1 MKGNDKNGL
10 KKGPWTPEEDRILVD
25 YIQKHGHSK
34 WKSVPA
40 LAGLNRCGKSC
51 RLRWTNY
58 LRPNIKRGNFSSE
71 EEQLIIDLH
80 ALMGNKWS
88 AIARH
93 LPGRTDNEVKNL
105 WNSRLKRKLIQM
117 GIDPITHEPLTDP
130 RLHQLLAAASFSN
143 LINNPLDIINALM
156 LQSDAVATL
165 AKSLHL
171 SHNMLQALA
180 STPTTMASQDPTK
193 ACSTSNEYQFGS
205 SSESLPVNVPN
216 LDTTPQPI
224 PPMAPRPTI
233 VDNHHETNNI
243 TNPSSTTFQEWDDFM
258 DGGEAS
264 EPYWRDIIDFGSI
277 LASLGG
283 FEALTYSMGGIA
295 RARHHLSHGLSL
307 S

>member
-1 MKGNDKNGL
+1 
-10 KKGPWTPEEDRILVD
+10 
-25 YIQKHGHSK
+25 
-34 WKSVPA
+34 
-40 LAGLNRCGKSC
+40 
-51 RLRWTNY
+51 
-58 LRPNIKRGNFSSE
+58 
-71 EEQLIIDLH
+71 
-80 ALMGNKWS
+80 
-88 AIARH
+88 
-93 LPGRTDNEVKNL
+93 
-105 WNSRLKRKLIQM
+105 M

-143 LINNPLDIINALM
+143 LINNPLDIVNALM

-205 SSESLPVNVPN
+205 SSSSLPVNVPN

-233 VDNHHETNNI
+233 VDDHHETNNI
-243 TNPSSTTFQEWDDFM
+243 TNPSSTTLQEWDDFM

-264 EPYWRDIIDFGSI
+264 EPYWRDIIEYVKIWKYRYEFSRVSTLD
-277 LASLGG
+277 L
-283 FEALTYSMGGIA
+283 
-295 RARHHLSHGLSL
+295 
-307 S
+307 

>member
-58 LRPNIKRGNFSSE
+58 LRPNIKRGNFSLVKKSNSS
-71 EEQLIIDLH
+71 LIFMHLWATTTPIMCQSIQPKDSPE
-80 ALMGNKWS
+80 KWS

-180 STPTTMASQDPTK
+180 K
-193 ACSTSNEYQFGS
+193 
-205 SSESLPVNVPN
+205 SLPVNVPN

-233 VDNHHETNNI
+233 VDDHHETNNI

-264 EPYWRDIIDFGSI
+264 EPYWRDIIDQ
-277 LASLGG
+277 AS
-283 FEALTYSMGGIA
+283 SQSWPI
-295 RARHHLSHGLSL
+295 S
-307 S
+307 